1 MFDFYFCSLTFLFCF
16 LDDFLNDLLWTGV
29 KGKNRPK
36 RTYLIASI
44 KDNDGKD
51 IFNECFK
58 NTPFGKHAEKTML
71 CDGDFRKAV
80 AYHHNMEIVLTLN
93 YSPCSSCANDLKLFY
108 ETYRNNGNLTIQ
120 FSFLYNIQEEE
131 NQSGLRNLSNAGVT
145 LQAMNENSWREVGI
159 DLESMAFTDER
170 RIRGRDKETGD
181 MLYEVLCTYQ
191 DEQDQDTSDDDE
203 FAPCQVIRIPKSGK
217 FLLVVSGILGIRFQ
231 NPAFGIQNP
240 TEE

>member
-51 IFNECFK
+51 IFNERFK

-108 ETYRNNGNLTIQ
+108 ESWVIKKLIYGKNTGQVTEHYLRYGKNVNLDG
-120 FSFLYNIQEEE
+120 FCL
-131 NQSGLRNLSNAGVT
+131 V
-145 LQAMNENSWREVGI
+145 I
-159 DLESMAFTDER
+159 D
-170 RIRGRDKETGD
+170 
-181 MLYEVLCTYQ
+181 
-191 DEQDQDTSDDDE
+191 
-203 FAPCQVIRIPKSGK
+203 
-217 FLLVVSGILGIRFQ
+217 
-231 NPAFGIQNP
+231 
-240 TEE
+240 

>member
-51 IFNECFK
+51 IFNERFK

-93 YSPCSSCANDLKLFY
+93 YSPCSSCADDLKLFY
-108 ETYRNNGNLTIQ
+108 ETYRNIGNLTIQ

-145 LQAMNENSWREVGI
+145 VQAMNANLWREVGV
-159 DLESMAFTDER
+159 DLESMASEDER
-170 RIRGRDKETGD
+170 RISKRDKNTGD
-181 MLYEVLCTYQ
+181 MLYAVL
-191 DEQDQDTSDDDE
+191 
-203 FAPCQVIRIPKSGK
+203 
-217 FLLVVSGILGIRFQ
+217 
-231 NPAFGIQNP
+231 
-240 TEE
+240 